1 MPPLATPPSSSS
13 DVMGQVIA
21 EEPEEAEAEPEPR
34 SPSKWADDEEDVAAQ
49 AQETLTQSIEPQT
62 SKWAEEA
69 SNVGQ
74 NNQNNLPEDAR
85 EADHSEPK
93 HIPPATAASSEFGD
107 LFFALE
113 QDGYAGQESRT
124 DVQLLEG
131 QHGPQDSA
139 SDFVDVGHTHEET
152 GTDAN
157 VDNELKALSEDAAR
171 LLAQLAL

>member
-1 MPPLATPPSSSS
+1 
-13 DVMGQVIA
+13 MGQVIA
-21 EEPEEAEAEPEPR
+21 EEPEETEAEPEPH
-34 SPSKWADDEEDVAAQ
+34 SPSKWADDDEEDVARH

-69 SNVGQ
+69 SSVGQ
-74 NNQNNLPEDAR
+74 NNPPEDAR
-85 EADHSEPK
+85 EADHSERK
-93 HIPPATAASSEFGD
+93 HISPAPAVSSEFGD

-124 DVQLLEG
+124 DVQLLQG

-139 SDFVDVGHTHEET
+139 SDFVDVGDAHEGT
-152 GTDAN
+152 ATDAN
-157 VDNELKALSEDAAR
+157 VDNELEALSEDAAR